1 MDFVGIGPDHY
12 CPGCT
17 WFTDN
22 VPSTA
27 PALLADKG
35 ITWVTVSD
43 MPLAQ
48 MEAYWA
54 RMGWTLPFASSRGT
68 TWPCTAARRTERTLR
83 PAGLRG
89 PPTYIIPTT
98 MELGGRATGF
108 GRFRKAESPAP

>member
-1 MDFVGIGPDHY
+1 MDVVGIGPDHY

-68 TWPCTAARRTERTLR
+68 T
-83 PAGLRG
+83 
-89 PPTYIIPTT
+89 
-98 MELGGRATGF
+98 
-108 GRFRKAESPAP
+108 